1 MRAGVASLQSL
12 TRFISLGGIKTVSTI
27 TTAILVISAVAVS
40 GLAFGSLRIRGIGLG
55 PAGVLFSGLVF
66 AHFGATINP
75 EINHFAKEFGLILFV
90 FTIGIQLG
98 PGIIQLWKQQGLLLN
113 GLALLIVLQGFALVA
128 LFGYLLGFPATAVA
142 GLFSG
147 STTNTPS
154 LGAAEQAA
162 TMLSESD
169 STMDISSLASA
180 YAVAYPGGILG
191 IIASMLLLK
200 KFFKVDLDSE
210 VERYE
215 SKNSNGHEAIE
226 RRSVIVENARLDLVP
241 FGEIPGIDETGV
253 RISRIRRAGDDTV
266 EAATEQTL
274 LGEGDV
280 AQVVGPKSGLA
291 RFVPLIGRPSDED
304 LMQQSGNVTSR
315 RIYVTAGPVL
325 NKTLATLSLDRF
337 YNVTITRITRS
348 GVEMVPRGTSRLF
361 YGDIVQVVGDN
372 ESLDRVTEHLGN
384 STKSMKETQFSPLF
398 VGIAIGVLAGMI
410 PLSIPGVPFPVRLG
424 LAGGPLIAA
433 IVFSLVRSI
442 GTFVWYIPSS
452 ANLALRELGII
463 LFLACAGLGAGET
476 FVESAM
482 SLNGLQWIVAGLF
495 ITMIPLLIAGVL
507 ARVVWKQNYL
517 TICGVI
523 AGSMTDPPALAF
535 AGSMRDCNA
544 SATAYAAVYPLT
556 MILRIIVAQ
565 SLVFIFA

>member
-1 MRAGVASLQSL
+1 M
-12 TRFISLGGIKTVSTI
+12 STI

-40 GLAFGSLRIRGIGLG
+40 GLVFGSVRIRGIGLG
-55 PAGVLFSGLVF
+55 PAGVLFAGILF
-66 AHFGATINP
+66 GHFGATINP

-113 GLALLIVLQGFALVA
+113 GLTLLIVLQGFALVA
-128 LFGYLLGFPATAVA
+128 LFGYLFGFPGTAVA
-142 GLFSG
+142 GLFCG

-162 TMLSESD
+162 SMLAANESGI
-169 STMDISSLASA
+169 DIGFLASA
-180 YAVAYPGGILG
+180 YAVAYPGGIIG

-200 KFFKVDLDSE
+200 KIFRVNLDDE
-210 VERYE
+210 VARYRE
-215 SKNSNGHEAIE
+215 LHSRDREKIE
-226 RRSVIVENARLDLVP
+226 RQSVVVENSRLDLMP
-241 FGEIPGIDETGV
+241 FGQIPGINETGV
-253 RISRIRRAGDDTV
+253 RISRIKRAGDNEV
-266 EAATEQTL
+266 EPATEQTL
-274 LGEGDV
+274 LGEGDIV
-280 AQVVGPKSGLA
+280 QVVGPKSGLA
-291 RFVPLIGRPSDED
+291 RFVPLIGRPSEED
-304 LMQQSGNVTSR
+304 LMAIPGKVTYR
-315 RIYVTAGPVL
+315 RVFVTETHAL
-325 NKTLATLSLDRF
+325 NRSLAELSLDRF
-337 YNVTITRITRS
+337 YNVTVTRIIR
-348 GVEMVPRGTSRLF
+348 GGIEMAPRGSSRLF
-361 YGDIVQVVGDN
+361 YGDIVQVVGDIAN
-372 ESLDRVTEHLGN
+372 LDRVTAFLGN

-398 VGIAIGVLAGMI
+398 VGIAIGVLAGLI

-433 IVFSLVRSI
+433 IVLSLVGSI
-442 GTFVWYIPSS
+442 GSFVWYIPSS

-476 FVESAM
+476 FFHSAM
-482 SLNGLQWIVAGLF
+482 SLDGVIWMGTGLV
-495 ITMIPLLIAGVL
+495 ITMLPLLTAGIL
-507 ARVVWKQNYL
+507 ARVIWKQNSL

-535 AGSMRDCNA
+535 AGSMRDCDA

-565 SLVFIFA
+565 SLIFIFA

>member
-1 MRAGVASLQSL
+1 M
-12 TRFISLGGIKTVSTI
+12 STI
-27 TTAILVISAVAVS
+27 TTAILIISAVAVS
-40 GLAFGSLRIRGIGLG
+40 GLVFGSLRIRGIGLG

-113 GLALLIVLQGFALVA
+113 GLTLLIVLQGFGLVV
-128 LFGYLLGFPATAVA
+128 LFGYLYGFPGTAVA

-162 TMLSESD
+162 AMMGDGEESLEM
-169 STMDISSLASA
+169 SYLASA

-200 KFFKVDLDSE
+200 KIFKVDLDEE
-210 VERYE
+210 VEQYQ
-215 SKNSNGHEAIE
+215 SKNGNGHEPIE
-226 RRSVIVENARLDLVP
+226 RQSVIVENARLDLVP

-253 RISRIRRAGDDTV
+253 RLSRVRRCDDTEV

-280 AQVVGPKSGLA
+280 IQVVGPRSGLA
-291 RFVPLIGRPSDED
+291 RFVPLIGRRSDED
-304 LMQQSGNVTSR
+304 LMMTSGNVTYR
-315 RIYVTAGPVL
+315 RVYVTETHAL
-325 NKTLATLSLDRF
+325 NKSLAELSLDRF
-337 YNVTITRITRS
+337 YNVTITRIIRG
-348 GVEMVPRGTSRLF
+348 GVEMAPRGSSRLF
-361 YGDIVQVVGDN
+361 YGDIVQIVGDN
-372 ESLDRVTEHLGN
+372 KSLDRATSFLGN

-398 VGIAIGVLAGMI
+398 VGIAVGVLAGMI

-433 IVFSLVRSI
+433 IVLSLVGSI
-442 GTFVWYIPSS
+442 GSFVWYIPSS

-476 FVESAM
+476 FFESAM
-482 SLNGLQWIVAGLF
+482 SLNGAKWISAGLVITMVPLLVAG
-495 ITMIPLLIAGVL
+495 IL

-535 AGSMRDCNA
+535 AGSMRDCDA

-565 SLVFIFA
+565 SLIFIFA